1 MLGRSLLPRHT
12 ISRSLSSAAQFEELG
27 LDKNVS
33 TYEFTHDRW
42 LDLTTKLACPLHGSQ
57 HEKGIGTASSVT
69 SERRKSPGQTRGAE
83 ILLAVLPLADA
94 LAARKC
100 VTGEGK

>member
-1 MLGRSLLPRHT
+1 MT
-12 ISRSLSSAAQFEELG
+12 
-27 LDKNVS
+27 
-33 TYEFTHDRW
+33 TYEFAHDRW
-42 LDLTTKLACPLHGSQ
+42 LNLTAKLACPLHGSQ
-57 HEKGIGTASSVT
+57 HEKGIETASSVT
-69 SERRKSPGQTRGAE
+69 RERRKSLGQTRGAE